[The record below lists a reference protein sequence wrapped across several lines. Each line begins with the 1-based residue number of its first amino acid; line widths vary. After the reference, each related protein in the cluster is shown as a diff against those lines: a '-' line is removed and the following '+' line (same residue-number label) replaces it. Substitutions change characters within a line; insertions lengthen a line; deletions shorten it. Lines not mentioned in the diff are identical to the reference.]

1 MGLIQCVVKKRRCKS
16 HVAQITFIEANFPSI
31 KTMNFS
37 LCVGF
42 PRADP
47 FDFFI
52 DLAKALRLGQN
63 LRPISVRHCHERGWF
78 LISEGICQSGSNS
91 YPPIDWSK
99 YFRSNRA
106 KFCSARKNSLCR
118 RRTL

>member
-16 HVAQITFIEANFPSI
+16 HVAQITSIEANFPSI

-52 DLAKALRLGQN
+52 DLAKAT
-63 LRPISVRHCHERGWF
+63 
-78 LISEGICQSGSNS
+78 
-91 YPPIDWSK
+91 PPWSK
-99 YFRSNRA
+99 SA
-106 KFCSARKNSLCR
+106 SDFCSPLS
-118 RRTL
+118 